1 MDQKLS
7 MTPRTA
13 SEITNAPKI
22 TKPTPAALLFC
33 LKNLPPSATIMPP
46 IISSM
51 SEIIRRR
58 VKYTPTLKPIDLLY
72 LNNLQLKSICNNL
85 ILNFSILYDKN
96 QLSIQGKGEQF
107 GNIGSADRQRIVT
120 DRLPMNILYY
130 SLFQNRHKN
139 RLVYFDFCPEEK
151 RFSRPFTI
159 MEREKRLD
167 PVRTA

>member
-1 MDQKLS
+1 

-13 SEITNAPKI
+13 SEITSAPKI

-51 SEIIRRR
+51 SEIISRR

-72 LNNLQLKSICNNL
+72 LNNLQFKLICNNL

-96 QLSIQGKGEQF
+96 QSRIQGKGEQF
-107 GNIGSADRQRIVT
+107 GNIGSADSQ
-120 DRLPMNILYY
+120 NINKDNWPVSIRYC
-130 SLFQNRHKN
+130 SIFQNRHKD
-139 RLVYFDFCPEEK
+139 LGDSSAFCPEEK
-151 RFSRPFTI
+151 RFSCPFMI
-159 MEREKRLD
+159 MERKKRLY
-167 PVRTA
+167 PVRTV